1 MSKASNDSRRVLGNR
16 LMGKECTLSTGK
28 LPSVSMSRHN
38 VVRINDRCDITSA
51 VNSER
56 TVKQQNIPAHHYVSA
71 LTAMSVQSHQCQCC
85 HAQVYLKLLTVH
97 RYNVLTFHVLIFYIE
112 ILNVWYKFF

>member
-1 MSKASNDSRRVLGNR
+1 MSKASNDSRRVLGYR

-56 TVKQQNIPAHHYVSA
+56 EATKTYRHTI
-71 LTAMSVQSHQCQCC
+71 MSVLSRQCQCS
-85 HAQVYLKLLTVH
+85 HTNVSAVTLKYISNYLHCIVVM
-97 RYNVLTFHVLIFYIE
+97 Y
-112 ILNVWYKFF
+112 